1 MEAVRQ
7 VALRRGESQVVAKDV
22 EPALL
27 ARAPQMVVVGALRRG
42 EK

>member
-1 MEAVRQ
+1 
-7 VALRRGESQVVAKDV
+7 VVAKDV
-22 EPALL
+22 GSALL